1 MLTLLAKSA
10 ATMTDSVIADGTARL
25 EGTMA
30 SAMIQSVQQQL
41 PGLTSGAGT
50 METGYDHYA
59 PMAGPPRVRRRSG
72 PDPFKPVEY
81 LLRLQ
86 STRASA

>member
-1 MLTLLAKSA
+1 MTA
-10 ATMTDSVIADGTARL
+10 TDSVIAGGVAQL

-50 METGYDHYA
+50 METSFDHYA
-59 PMAGPPRVRRRSG
+59 PMTGPSRSRQRSG
-72 PDPFKPVEY
+72 PNPFDGAEY
-81 LLRLQ
+81 LLRLH
-86 STRASA
+86 RHV